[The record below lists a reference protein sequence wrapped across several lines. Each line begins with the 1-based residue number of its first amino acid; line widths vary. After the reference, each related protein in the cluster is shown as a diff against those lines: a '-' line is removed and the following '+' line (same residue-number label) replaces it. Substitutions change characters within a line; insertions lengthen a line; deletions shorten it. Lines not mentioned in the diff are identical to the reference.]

1 MAGTKV
7 FDLAGAYA
15 GEGNAL
21 VVVGTQGAQ
30 PNPLPREV
38 SGIKIG
44 QDVTSLIFLHACA
57 RPATNKEAYRLI
69 WDEDDSA
76 DLLAWYE
83 VVYEDGLPEI
93 VPIRYGVNI
102 LEWDWSKGRPSHA
115 YCHAAQEVVCG
126 QTPDG
131 PITFFAFEWVSPR
144 LGKVV
149 EEVRLRGSHRFRGA
163 VTGFE
168 NAFGEVI
175 PNNAVIL
182 AALSLVPPRS

>member
-1 MAGTKV
+1 MPSDTDRQVRACDVSSSFNSPARLPALGVDLRAIAKGKIVAGTKV

-57 RPATNKEAYRLI
+57 RPTTNKEAYRLI

-126 QTPDG
+126 QTPTG
-131 PITFFAFEWVSPR
+131 P
-144 LGKVV
+144 
-149 EEVRLRGSHRFRGA
+149 
-163 VTGFE
+163 
-168 NAFGEVI
+168 
-175 PNNAVIL
+175 
-182 AALSLVPPRS
+182 